1 MDSDLKKDL
10 EQTCS
15 GMRINMITAFTIFA
29 RTVVRERSIPFK
41 AAADPF
47 SSENKLRCLEKK
59 MENYKANR
67 LKLAEHELTEKKTE
81 ISLQPHLTFE
91 ISP

>member
-10 EQTCS
+10 EQICS
-15 GMRINMITAFTIFA
+15 DMRINMITAFTIFA

-41 AAADPF
+41 SAADPL
-47 SSENKLRCLEKK
+47 SSENNLPCLEKK

-67 LKLAEHELTEKKTE
+67 LELAEHELTEK
-81 ISLQPHLTFE
+81 SGG
-91 ISP
+91 ISPVISDF

>member
-41 AAADPF
+41 AAADPL
-47 SSENKLRCLEKK
+47 SSENQLRCLEKD

-67 LKLAEHELTEKKTE
+67 LKLAEHELTERNGD
-81 ISLQPHLTFE
+81 
-91 ISP
+91 ISPATSDF